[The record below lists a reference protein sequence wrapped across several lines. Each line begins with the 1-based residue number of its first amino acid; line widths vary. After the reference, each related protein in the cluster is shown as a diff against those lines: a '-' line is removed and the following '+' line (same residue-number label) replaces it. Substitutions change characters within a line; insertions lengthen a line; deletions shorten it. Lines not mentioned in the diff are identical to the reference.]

1 MKQLISKDK
10 KVLLF
15 TIVFTLLPVF
25 AAQGAEIEQP
35 WDLARVISVEDGDTI
50 KVRLEKD
57 KSVRNIRLTGI
68 QAFEGKTDKNLAAAC
83 GAKQATKE
91 LKRLLKKG
99 NWVQLRSVKSD
110 SKNRGRLFR
119 SVFKADKNGNYTI
132 NIQTELLRNGFVL
145 WLPDKVENANNEIN
159 RLAMQ
164 EAIDK
169 RKNIWSGKLCKK
181 SKIQNILLGLAINH
195 DAPGDDNFNVNG
207 EYVLIENGSSI
218 AVNLEGWTLR
228 DTSQRSFKFPK
239 NTIIQP
245 GQRITVKAGVGDN
258 TSTEFFMNSPTPM
271 FENLDKFNG
280 VGDGVYLLDEFGNLR
295 FWNIYY

>member
-1 MKQLISKDK
+1 MKFKVK
-10 KVLLF
+10 KVLILTLF
-15 TIVFTLLPVF
+15 FSLIPIH
-25 AAQGAEIEQP
+25 AIHAAEIEQP

-68 QAFEGKTDKNLAAAC
+68 QAFEEKTDKNLHAAC

-99 NWVQLRSVKSD
+99 NWIQLRSVKSN

-159 RLAMQ
+159 RIAMQ

-181 SKIQNILLGLAINH
+181 SKTQNILLGLAINH
-195 DAPGDDNFNVNG
+195 DASGDDNFNVNG
-207 EYVLIENGSSI
+207 EYVLIENGSSV
-218 AVNLEGWTLR
+218 AVNIEGWTLR

-245 GQRITVKAGVGDN
+245 GERIKIKAGTGDN
-258 TSTEFFMNSPTPM
+258 TNLEYYMNSPTPM
-271 FENLDKFNG
+271 FENIDKFNS
-280 VGDGVYLLDEFGNLR
+280 VGDGAYLLDEFGNLR
-295 FWNIYY
+295 FWTIYF

>member
-1 MKQLISKDK
+1 M
-10 KVLLF
+10 
-15 TIVFTLLPVF
+15 
-25 AAQGAEIEQP
+25 
-35 WDLARVISVEDGDTI
+35 
-50 KVRLEKD
+50 
-57 KSVRNIRLTGI
+57 
-68 QAFEGKTDKNLAAAC
+68 
-83 GAKQATKE
+83 
-91 LKRLLKKG
+91 
-99 NWVQLRSVKSD
+99 
-110 SKNRGRLFR
+110 FR

-164 EAIDK
+164 EAIDN

-228 DTSQRSFKFPK
+228 DTSQRSFNFPK

-271 FENLDKFNG
+271 FENIDKFNG
-280 VGDGVYLLDEFGNLR
+280 VGDGAYLLDEFGNLR

>member
-1 MKQLISKDK
+1 MKQQLFK
-10 KVLLF
+10 KVLVF
-15 TIVFTLLPVF
+15 TIIFTLLPVF
-25 AAQGAEIEQP
+25 AAQGADIEQP

-218 AVNLEGWTLR
+218 AVNIEGWTLR

-271 FENLDKFNG
+271 FENIDKFNG
-280 VGDGVYLLDEFGNLR
+280 VGDGAYLLDEFGNLR

>member
-1 MKQLISKDK
+1 MKQQLFK
-10 KVLLF
+10 KVLVF
-15 TIVFTLLPVF
+15 TIIFTLLPVF

-57 KSVRNIRLTGI
+57 KSVRNIRLIGI

-132 NIQTELLRNGFVL
+132 KIQTELLRNGFVL

-271 FENLDKFNG
+271 FENIDKFNG
-280 VGDGVYLLDEFGNLR
+280 VGDGAYLLDEFGNLR

>member
-1 MKQLISKDK
+1 MKQQLFK
-10 KVLLF
+10 KVLVF
-15 TIVFTLLPVF
+15 TIIFTLFPVF
-25 AAQGAEIEQP
+25 AAQGTEIEQP

-271 FENLDKFNG
+271 FENIDKFNG
-280 VGDGVYLLDEFGNLR
+280 VGDGAYLLDEYGNLR
-295 FWNIYY
+295 FWSIYY

>member
-1 MKQLISKDK
+1 MKQQLFK
-10 KVLLF
+10 KVLVF
-15 TIVFTLLPVF
+15 TIIFTLLPVF
-25 AAQGAEIEQP
+25 AAQGADIEQP

-271 FENLDKFNG
+271 FENIDKFNG
-280 VGDGVYLLDEFGNLR
+280 VGDGAYLLDEFGNLR

>member
-1 MKQLISKDK
+1 MKQQLFK
-10 KVLLF
+10 KVLVF
-15 TIVFTLLPVF
+15 TIIFTLLPVF

-57 KSVRNIRLTGI
+57 KSVRNIRLIGI

-164 EAIDK
+164 EAIDN

-271 FENLDKFNG
+271 FENIDKLNG
-280 VGDGVYLLDEFGNLR
+280 VGDGAYLLDEYGNLR
-295 FWNIYY
+295 FWSIYY

>member
-1 MKQLISKDK
+1 MKQQLFK
-10 KVLLF
+10 KVLVL
-15 TIVFTLLPVF
+15 TIIFTLLPVF

-50 KVRLEKD
+50 KVRFEKD
-57 KSVRNIRLTGI
+57 KSIRNIRLTGI

-119 SVFKADKNGNYTI
+119 SVFKADKNGDYTI

-271 FENLDKFNG
+271 FENIDKFNG
-280 VGDGVYLLDEFGNLR
+280 VGDGAYLLDEFGNLR

>member
-1 MKQLISKDK
+1 MKQQLFK
-10 KVLLF
+10 KVLVL
-15 TIVFTLLPVF
+15 TIIFTLLPVF

-50 KVRLEKD
+50 KVRFEKD
-57 KSVRNIRLTGI
+57 KSIRNIRLTGI

-110 SKNRGRLFR
+110 SQNRGRLFR
-119 SVFKADKNGNYTI
+119 SVFKADKNGDYTI

-271 FENLDKFNG
+271 FENIDKFNG
-280 VGDGVYLLDEFGNLR
+280 VGDGAYLLDEFGNLR